1 LNPCPISQH
10 HFYACAPVYSKLH
23 VGLSLQP
30 NNLDCSS
37 SNTGKSSLINFAVT
51 AMTDYKQ
58 LCAELVDAYAWCVDR
73 YMSASSDDD
82 QLIQRAR
89 AAMNTVNNEGTLQ
102 IRTWPTY
109 KLQPKPGATAD
120 DVLAVLALLR
130 LRVDQ
135 DVYDSL
141 PEETRRHFTAEP
153 S

>member
-1 LNPCPISQH
+1 
-10 HFYACAPVYSKLH
+10 
-23 VGLSLQP
+23 
-30 NNLDCSS
+30 
-37 SNTGKSSLINFAVT
+37 
-51 AMTDYKQ
+51 MTDYKQ

-109 KLQPKPGATAD
+109 KLQPK
-120 DVLAVLALLR
+120 LAVLALLR